1 MNSRPLPLCRSL
13 LLSLS
18 LSLLLPITAAVA
30 SAATNATPR
39 KNVLFLIAD
48 DLNNMLG
55 AYGDPLARTPNLDK
69 LAVRGVR
76 FDRAYCTY
84 PLCGPSRNSMLTGL
98 YPNSNGIHGN
108 NQIFRQTIPR
118 QLSLSQAFR
127 LQGYFAGRIG
137 KLYHYN
143 PPRIRRHLRLR
154 RPRLLGTRPQ
164 PRRRR
169 PHRGRTQNHHAHPRP
184 VQ

>member
-69 LAVRGVR
+69 LAARGVR

-98 YPNSNGIHGN
+98 YPNSGSAGP
-108 NQIFRQTIPR
+108 TSSAAVA
-118 QLSLSQAFR
+118 SLWW
-127 LQGYFAGRIG
+127 
-137 KLYHYN
+137 
-143 PPRIRRHLRLR
+143 
-154 RPRLLGTRPQ
+154 
-164 PRRRR
+164 
-169 PHRGRTQNHHAHPRP
+169 
-184 VQ
+184 